1 MLYAPIMPD
10 HTSVLDKPITR
21 VIGKANI
28 GNRLNAA
35 ELRTTIHD
43 SGIAYLAI
51 EMAKTGRR
59 PTSYDEETGKFIYEQ
74 MSEAAHIDMIK
85 FIVKK
90 ILPDAKEIA
99 TVDQKSLDHWAGVIS
114 AEAEAVKKS

>member
-1 MLYAPIMPD
+1 MYAPDMAD
-10 HTSVLDKPITR
+10 NTSVLDKPITR

-35 ELRTTIHD
+35 ELRTTMHY

-51 EMAKTGRR
+51 KMAQTGRR
-59 PTSYDEETGKFIYEQ
+59 PVCHSDSEEVIWEE
-74 MSEAAHIDMIK
+74 MSEAAHVDMIK

-99 TVDQKSLDHWAGVIS
+99 TVDQKSLDHWASVIAS
-114 AEAEAVKKS
+114 EAEAVKG